1 MPVIKFT
8 YQNLEELLGTS
19 LDQEELLELLPM
31 IGSDVE
37 DYDDEA
43 VKVEFFPNRPDFLS
57 VEGVA
62 RTLRGFLGI
71 EKGLPLYQ
79 TESSG
84 MAAMTVDPYLESIR
98 PYVACCV
105 VEGIELDEEKLKQLM
120 DFQEDLHWVLGRD
133 RRKVAIGIHNL
144 DVVQPP
150 FRYRAGIPDEDSFV
164 PLECEEEL
172 SLREILE
179 QHKKGRAYAHLL
191 ENFEYYPLIVDAD
204 DNVLSMPPIINGEL
218 TKLTLDTRNILVD
231 VTGTDFQ
238 AVTRTLI
245 ILATS
250 FAESGGRIRT
260 MEMAYPDKTLVM
272 PDLSPQ
278 ELMVDVGDA
287 QKIIGI
293 ELDAQEVAQA
303 LERVRMGAEVVDEDQ
318 VKVLVPP
325 FRVDILHPVDL
336 VENVAIGY
344 SFPDIKPEL
353 PQVATVAREDPR
365 KEFEKLIR
373 EIMVGLGLVEVMSLM
388 LTNEE
393 HHYHRMGLAE
403 KERVE
408 VAQPISQDRTM
419 IRQSLLN
426 GLLEFLDHNK
436 HEDLPQK
443 IFEVGE
449 VVYLDADAET
459 QTQGVRKLAAAVTHS
474 HANFTEVKSLTA
486 AVLTN
491 LGLVMDI
498 EIEEHPSFLRGRC
511 ARVSGRKDGLVV
523 VEGVF
528 GEMDP
533 GVVTGF
539 GLEYPVVALEVEFH

>member
-19 LDQEELLELLPM
+19 LNQEELLELLPM

-37 DYDDEA
+37 DYDDQE

-62 RTLRGFLGI
+62 RTLRGFLGLDT
-71 EKGLPLYQ
+71 GLPHYK

-84 MAAMTVDPYLESIR
+84 MTMTVDPQLEKIR
-98 PYVACCV
+98 PYVACCI
-105 VEGIELDEEKLKQLM
+105 VEGITLDEDKLKQLM

-144 DVVQPP
+144 DVVKAP
-150 FRYRAGIPDEDSFV
+150 FRYRAGYPDEDSFV

-172 SLREILE
+172 TLREILKE
-179 QHKKGRAYAHLL
+179 HKKGQSYAHLL
-191 ENFEYYPLIVDAD
+191 EKFDYYPLIVDAD

-218 TKLTLDTRNILVD
+218 TKLTLDTRNILID
-231 VTGTDFQ
+231 VTGTNLQ
-238 AVTRTLI
+238 AVTQTLI

-260 MEMAYPDKTLVM
+260 MEMAYPDQSLLM
-272 PDLSPQ
+272 PDLTPQ
-278 ELMVDVGDA
+278 EMMVDVKNSN
-287 QKIIGI
+287 KIIGI
-293 ELDAQEVAQA
+293 TLNAQEVVQA
-303 LERVRMGAEVVDEDQ
+303 LERVRMGAEVVDEDT
-318 VKVLVPP
+318 VKVLIPP
-325 FRVDILHPVDL
+325 FRVDILHQVDL

-344 SFPDIKPEL
+344 SFPDIKPEM
-353 PQVATVAREDPR
+353 PRVATVAREDPR
-365 KEFEKLIR
+365 KEFETRIR

-393 HHYHRMGLAE
+393 HHYHKMGMPE
-403 KERVE
+403 QERVE

-449 VVYLDADAET
+449 VVYLDRDAET
-459 QTQGVRKLAAAVTHS
+459 RSQGMRKLAAVVTHS
-474 HANFTEVKSLTA
+474 HANFTEIKSLTA

-491 LGLVMDI
+491 LGLEM
-498 EIEEHPSFLRGRC
+498 EIGITEHPSFLKGRC
-511 ARVSGRKDGLVV
+511 AGVKGRKDGQLML
-523 VEGVF
+523 EGVF

-533 GVVTGF
+533 GVITGF
-539 GLEYPVVALEVEFH
+539 GLEYPVVALEVEFL

>member
-37 DYDDEA
+37 DYDEEE

-71 EKGLPLYQ
+71 ETGLPQYQ

-84 MAAMTVDPYLESIR
+84 MTMTVDPLLEKIR
-98 PYVACCV
+98 PFVACCV
-105 VEGIELDEEKLKQLM
+105 VEGIKLDEEKLKQLM
-120 DFQEDLHWVLGRD
+120 DFQEDLHWVLGRN

-144 DVVQPP
+144 DAVQVP
-150 FRYRAGIPDEDSFV
+150 FRYRAGNPDEDSFV

-172 SLREILE
+172 TLREILQ
-179 QHKKGRAYAHLL
+179 QHKKGRSYAHLL
-191 ENFEYYPLIVDAD
+191 ENYDYYPLIVDAN

-218 TKLTLDTRNILVD
+218 TKLTLDTRNLLID
-231 VTGTDFQ
+231 VTGTDLQ
-238 AVTRTLI
+238 AVTQTLI

-250 FAESGGRIRT
+250 FAEAGAQIRT
-260 MEMAYPDKTLVM
+260 MEMAYPDRTMMM
-272 PDLSPQ
+272 PDLTPQ
-278 ELMVDVGDA
+278 EMRVEVENA
-287 QKIIGI
+287 EMIIG
-293 ELDAQEVAQA
+293 LSLNAQEVAQA
-303 LERVRMGAEVVDEDQ
+303 LERVRMGAEVVDEDT

-325 FRVDILHPVDL
+325 FRVDILHQVDL

-353 PQVATVAREDPR
+353 PRVPTVAREDPR
-365 KEFEKLIR
+365 KDFETLIR

-393 HHYHRMGLAE
+393 HHYHKMGLPE
-403 KERVE
+403 EERVE

-449 VVYLDADAET
+449 VVYLDSDAET
-459 QTQGVRKLAAAVTHS
+459 RSQGVRKLAACVTHS
-474 HANFTEVKSLTA
+474 HANFTEIKSLTA

-491 LGLVMDI
+491 LGLDMDI
-498 EIEEHPSFLRGRC
+498 EIKEHPSFLRGRC
-511 ARVSGRKDGLVV
+511 ARVEGRKNGQLVL
-523 VEGVF
+523 EGVF

-533 GVVTGF
+533 AVVTSF
-539 GLEYPVVALEVEFH
+539 GLEYPVVALEVEFL

>member
-19 LDQEELLELLPM
+19 LDQEELMELLPM

-37 DYDDEA
+37 DYDDEE

-71 EKGLPLYQ
+71 EKGLPQYQ

-84 MAAMTVDPYLESIR
+84 MTMTVDPHLEAIR

-144 DVVQPP
+144 DVVHPP
-150 FRYRAGIPDEDSFV
+150 FRYRAGIPHEDSFV

-238 AVTRTLI
+238 AVTQTLI

-272 PDLSPQ
+272 PDLSPP
-278 ELMVDVGDA
+278 EMLVDVGDA

-303 LERVRMGAEVVDEDQ
+303 LERVRMGAEVMDEDQ

-344 SFPDIKPEL
+344 SFPDIKPEI
-353 PQVATVAREDPR
+353 PRVATVAREDPR

-403 KERVE
+403 EKRVE

-449 VVYLDADAET
+449 VVYLNADAET

-486 AVLTN
+486 ALLTN
-491 LGLVMDI
+491 LGLAMDI

-511 ARVSGRKDGLVV
+511 AHVSGRKDGLLVL
-523 VEGVF
+523 EGVF

-539 GLEYPVVALEVEFH
+539 GLEYPVLALEIEFL

>member
-1 MPVIKFT
+1 MPVITFT
-8 YQNLEELLGTS
+8 YQNLEELLGTA
-19 LDQEELLELLPM
+19 LDREELLELLPM
-31 IGSDVE
+31 MGSDVE
-37 DYDDEA
+37 DYDDEM

-62 RTLRGFLGI
+62 RVLRGFLGL
-71 EKGLPLYQ
+71 ETGLPHYQ
-79 TESSG
+79 ADKSG
-84 MAAMTVDPYLESIR
+84 MSISADPRLEEIR

-105 VEGIELDEEKLKQLM
+105 VEGISLDEEKLKQLM

-144 DVVQPP
+144 DVVEAP
-150 FRYRAGIPDEDSFV
+150 FYYRAGEPDEDSFV

-172 SLREILE
+172 TLREIL
-179 QHKKGRAYAHLL
+179 QLHKKGRDYAHLL
-191 ENFEYYPLIVDAD
+191 ENYEYYPLIVDAH
-204 DNVLSMPPIINGEL
+204 NKVLSMPPIINGEL
-218 TKLTLDTRNILVD
+218 TKLTLDTRNILID
-231 VTGTDFQ
+231 VTGTDQQ
-238 AVTRTLI
+238 AVTQTLT

-250 FAESGGRIRT
+250 FAEAGGQIKT
-260 MEMAYPDKTLVM
+260 MDVNYPDLTLVL
-272 PDLSPQ
+272 PDLNPQ
-278 ELMVDVGDA
+278 EMRVGVEDS
-287 QKIIGI
+287 KRIIGLN
-293 ELDAQEVAQA
+293 LDAQEVARA
-303 LERVRMGAEVVDEDQ
+303 LERVRMGAEAVDGDT

-365 KEFEKLIR
+365 REFEILIR

-393 HHYHRMGLAE
+393 HHYHKMGLPE
-403 KERVE
+403 VDRVE

-426 GLLEFLDHNK
+426 GLLEFLDHNR
-436 HEDLPQK
+436 HEDLPQG

-449 VVYLDADAET
+449 VVYLDGEAET
-459 QTQGVRKLAAAVTHS
+459 RSRGVRKLAACLTHS
-474 HANFTEVKSLTA
+474 HANFTEIKSLTA
-486 AVLTN
+486 AVLSN
-491 LGLVMDI
+491 LGLKMEV
-498 EIEEHPSFLRGRC
+498 EITEHPSFLRGRC
-511 ARVSGRKDGLVV
+511 SRVTGRRNGQPILDGI
-523 VEGVF
+523 F

-533 GVVTGF
+533 AVVTSF
-539 GLEYPVVALEVEFH
+539 GLEYPVVALEVKFQ

>member
-37 DYDDEA
+37 DYDDDE

-71 EKGLPLYQ
+71 EKGLPQYQ

-84 MAAMTVDPYLESIR
+84 MAMTVDPHLESIR

-105 VEGIELDEEKLKQLM
+105 LEGIELDEEKLKQLM

-144 DVVQPP
+144 DVVNPP

-191 ENFEYYPLIVDAD
+191 ENFEYYPLIMDAN

-238 AVTRTLI
+238 AVTQTLI

-250 FAESGGRIRT
+250 FAEAGGRIRT
-260 MEMAYPDKTLVM
+260 MEMAYPDKTRVM

-278 ELMVDVGDA
+278 EMMVDVRDA

-293 ELDAQEVAQA
+293 ELDANEVAQA

-344 SFPDIKPEL
+344 SFPDIKPEI
-353 PQVATVAREDPR
+353 PRVATVAREDPR

-403 KERVE
+403 EDRVE

-474 HANFTEVKSLTA
+474 QANFTEIKSLTA
-486 AVLTN
+486 ALLTN
-491 LGLVMDI
+491 LGLAMDI

-511 ARVSGRKDGLVV
+511 AHVSGRKDGLLVL
-523 VEGVF
+523 EGVF

-539 GLEYPVVALEVEFH
+539 GLEYPVVALEVEFL

>member
-19 LDQEELLELLPM
+19 LDREELLELLPM

-37 DYDDEA
+37 GYDEEE

-62 RTLRGFLGI
+62 RTLRGFLGL
-71 EKGLPLYQ
+71 ETGLPHYH
-79 TESSG
+79 TTSSEIT
-84 MAAMTVDPYLESIR
+84 MTVDPQLEKVR

-105 VEGIELDEEKLKQLM
+105 IAGVNLDEDKLKALM

-144 DVVQPP
+144 DVLKPP
-150 FRYRAGIPDEDSFV
+150 FHYRAGNPHEDSFV

-172 SLREILE
+172 TLQEILE
-179 QHKKGRAYAHLL
+179 QHKKGRSYAHLL
-191 ENFEYYPLIVDAD
+191 QDFDHYPLIVDAE

-218 TKLTLDTRNILVD
+218 TKLTLDTQNLLID
-231 VTGTDFQ
+231 VTGTDLQ
-238 AVTRTLI
+238 AVTQTLI

-250 FAESGGRIRT
+250 FAEAGGEIRT
-260 MEMAYPDKTLVM
+260 MKMAYPDQTRTM
-272 PDLSPQ
+272 PDLTPQ
-278 ELMVDVGDA
+278 QMMLEVEDTER
-287 QKIIGI
+287 IIG
-293 ELDAQEVAQA
+293 LSLNAQDVAQA
-303 LERVRMGAEVVDEDQ
+303 LERVRMGAEVVGEDQ
-318 VKVLVPP
+318 VKVLIPP

-353 PQVATVAREDPR
+353 PRVATVAWEDPG
-365 KEFEKLIR
+365 KEFETLIR

-393 HHYHRMGLAE
+393 HHYHKMGLSE
-403 KERVE
+403 EGRVE

-436 HEDLPQK
+436 HQDLPQK

-449 VVYLDADAET
+449 VVYLDSDAET
-459 QTQGVRKLAAAVTHS
+459 QSQGVRKLAAAVTHS
-474 HANFTEVKSLTA
+474 HANFTEIKSLTA

-491 LGLVMDI
+491 LGLDMDL
-498 EIEEHPSFLRGRC
+498 EITEHPSFLRGRC
-511 ARVSGRKDGLVV
+511 TWVEGRKDGLLVLK
-523 VEGVF
+523 GVF
-528 GEMDP
+528 GEMNP
-533 GVVTGF
+533 EVVTNF
-539 GLEYPVVALEVEFH
+539 GLEYPVVAMEVEFI

>member
-19 LDQEELLELLPM
+19 LNQEELLELLPM

-37 DYDDEA
+37 DYDDQE

-62 RTLRGFLGI
+62 RTLRGFLGL
-71 EKGLPLYQ
+71 ETGLPQYK
-79 TESSG
+79 TDSSG
-84 MAAMTVDPYLESIR
+84 MTMSVDPQLEKIR
-98 PYVACCV
+98 PYVACCM
-105 VEGIELDEEKLKQLM
+105 VEGINLDEDKLKQLM

-144 DVVQPP
+144 DVVKAP
-150 FRYRAGIPDEDSFV
+150 FRYRAGYPDEDSFV

-172 SLREILE
+172 TLREILKE
-179 QHKKGRAYAHLL
+179 HKKGQSYAHLL
-191 ENFEYYPLIVDAD
+191 ENFDYYPLIVDAD

-218 TKLTLDTRNILVD
+218 TKLTLDTMNILID
-231 VTGTDFQ
+231 VTGTNVQ
-238 AVTRTLI
+238 AVTQTLI

-260 MEMAYPDKTLVM
+260 MEMAYPDRNLMM
-272 PDLSPQ
+272 PDLTPQ
-278 ELMVDVGDA
+278 EMMVDVKNSN
-287 QKIIGI
+287 KIIGI
-293 ELDAQEVAQA
+293 TLNAQEVVQA
-303 LERVRMGAEVVDEDQ
+303 LERVRMGAEVVDEDT
-318 VKVLVPP
+318 VKVLIPP
-325 FRVDILHPVDL
+325 FRVDILHQVDL

-344 SFPDIKPEL
+344 SFPDIKPEM
-353 PQVATVAREDPR
+353 PRVATVAREDPR
-365 KEFEKLIR
+365 KEFETLIR

-393 HHYHRMGLAE
+393 HHYHKMGMPE
-403 KERVE
+403 QDRVE

-449 VVYLDADAET
+449 VVYLDRDAET
-459 QTQGVRKLAAAVTHS
+459 RSQGMRKLAAVVTHS
-474 HANFTEVKSLTA
+474 HANFTEIKSLTA

-491 LGLVMDI
+491 LGLEM
-498 EIEEHPSFLRGRC
+498 EIGINEHPSFLKGRC
-511 ARVSGRKDGLVV
+511 ARVKGRKDGQLML
-523 VEGVF
+523 EGVF

-533 GVVTGF
+533 GVITGF
-539 GLEYPVVALEVEFH
+539 GLEYPVVALEVEFL

>member
-37 DYDDEA
+37 DYDEEE

-71 EKGLPLYQ
+71 ETGLPQYH

-84 MAAMTVDPYLESIR
+84 MTMTVDPRLDKIR

-144 DVVQPP
+144 DVVRPP
-150 FRYRAGIPDEDSFV
+150 FHYRAGSPLEDSFI

-172 SLREILE
+172 TLQEILE
-179 QHKKGRAYAHLL
+179 QHKKGRSYAHLL
-191 ENFEYYPLIVDAD
+191 ENLEYYPLIVDAD

-218 TKLTLDTRNILVD
+218 TKLTLDTRNLLID
-231 VTGTDFQ
+231 VTGTDLQ
-238 AVTRTLI
+238 AVTQTLI

-250 FAESGGRIRT
+250 FAEAGGRIGT
-260 MEMAYPDKTLVM
+260 MEMAYPDRTMIL
-272 PDLSPQ
+272 PDLTPQ
-278 ELMVDVGDA
+278 EMMVEVEDSES
-287 QKIIGI
+287 IIGI
-293 ELDAQEVAQA
+293 TLNAREVAQA
-303 LERVRMGAEVVDEDQ
+303 LERVRMGAEVVDENT

-325 FRVDILHPVDL
+325 FRVDILHQVDL

-344 SFPDIKPEL
+344 SFPDIKPDL
-353 PQVATVAREDPR
+353 PRVATVAREDPR
-365 KEFEKLIR
+365 KEFETLIR

-393 HHYHRMGLAE
+393 HHYHMMGLTE
-403 KERVE
+403 EERVE

-449 VVYLDADAET
+449 VVYLDGDAET
-459 QTQGVRKLAAAVTHS
+459 RSQGVRKLAAAVTHS
-474 HANFTEVKSLTA
+474 HANFTEIKSLTA

-491 LGLVMDI
+491 LGLDMDI
-498 EIEEHPSFLRGRC
+498 KIKEHPSFLRGRC
-511 ARVSGRKDGLVV
+511 AGVEGRKDGLLVL
-523 VEGVF
+523 EGVF
-528 GEMDP
+528 GEMNP
-533 GVVTGF
+533 GVVTSF
-539 GLEYPVVALEVEFH
+539 GLEYPVVALEVEFL

>member
-19 LDQEELLELLPM
+19 LNQEELLELLPM

-37 DYDDEA
+37 DYDDQE

-62 RTLRGFLGI
+62 RTLRGFLGL
-71 EKGLPLYQ
+71 ETGLPHYK
-79 TESSG
+79 TDNSG
-84 MAAMTVDPYLESIR
+84 MTMTVDPQLENIR
-98 PYVACCV
+98 PYVACCMV
-105 VEGIELDEEKLKQLM
+105 DGITLDEDKLKQLM

-144 DVVQPP
+144 DVVKAP
-150 FRYRAGIPDEDSFV
+150 FRYRAGYPDEDSFV

-172 SLREILE
+172 TLREILKE
-179 QHKKGRAYAHLL
+179 HKKGQSYAHLL
-191 ENFEYYPLIVDAD
+191 ENFDYYPLIVDAD

-218 TKLTLDTRNILVD
+218 TKLTLDTRNILID
-231 VTGTDFQ
+231 VTGTNLQ
-238 AVTRTLI
+238 AVTQTLI

-260 MEMAYPDKTLVM
+260 MEMTYPDRSLLM
-272 PDLSPQ
+272 PDLTPQ
-278 ELMVDVGDA
+278 EMMVDVKNSN
-287 QKIIGI
+287 KIIGI
-293 ELDAQEVAQA
+293 TLNAQEVVQA
-303 LERVRMGAEVVDEDQ
+303 LERVRMGAEVVDEDT
-318 VKVLVPP
+318 VKVLIPP
-325 FRVDILHPVDL
+325 FRVDILHQVDL

-344 SFPDIKPEL
+344 SFPDIKPEM
-353 PQVATVAREDPR
+353 PRVATVAREDPS
-365 KEFEKLIR
+365 KEFETLIR
-373 EIMVGLGLVEVMSLM
+373 EIMLGLGLVEVMSLM

-393 HHYHRMGLAE
+393 HHYHKMGMPE
-403 KERVE
+403 QDRVE

-449 VVYLDADAET
+449 VVYLDRDAET
-459 QTQGVRKLAAAVTHS
+459 RSQGMRKLAAVVTHS
-474 HANFTEVKSLTA
+474 HANFTEIKSLTA

-491 LGLVMDI
+491 LGLEM
-498 EIEEHPSFLRGRC
+498 EIGINEHPSFLKGRC
-511 ARVSGRKDGLVV
+511 AGVKGLKDGQLML
-523 VEGVF
+523 EGVF
-528 GEMDP
+528 GELDP
-533 GVVTGF
+533 GVITGF
-539 GLEYPVVALEVEFH
+539 GLEYPVVALEVEFL

>member
-19 LDQEELLELLPM
+19 LNQEELLELLPM

-37 DYDDEA
+37 DYDTEE

-62 RTLRGFLGI
+62 RTLRGFLGL
-71 EKGLPLYQ
+71 ETGLPVYQ
-79 TESSG
+79 AESSG
-84 MAAMTVDPYLESIR
+84 MTMTVDPLLEKIR

-105 VEGIELDEEKLKQLM
+105 VEGIKLDEEKLKQLM

-144 DVVQPP
+144 DVVNAP
-150 FRYRAGIPDEDSFV
+150 FHYRAGKPDEDSFV
-164 PLECEEEL
+164 PLECEEKL
-172 SLREILE
+172 TLREILK
-179 QHKKGRAYAHLL
+179 QHQKGRSYTHLL
-191 ENFEYYPLIVDAD
+191 ENFDYYPLIVDAD

-218 TKLTLDTRNILVD
+218 TKLTLDTRNLLID
-231 VTGTDFQ
+231 VTGTDLQ
-238 AVTRTLI
+238 AVTQTLI

-250 FAESGGRIRT
+250 FAESGGKIRT
-260 MEMAYPDKTLVM
+260 MEMTYPDQTMVM
-272 PDLSPQ
+272 PDLTPQ
-278 ELMVDVGDA
+278 EMMVDVGNCS
-287 QKIIGI
+287 KIIGI
-293 ELDAQEVAQA
+293 TLNAQEVAQA
-303 LERVRMGAEVVDEDQ
+303 LERVRMGAEVVDEDR
-318 VKVLVPP
+318 VKVLIPS
-325 FRVDILHPVDL
+325 FRVDILHQVDL

-344 SFPDIKPEL
+344 SFPDIKPEM
-353 PQVATVAREDPR
+353 PRVATVAREDPR
-365 KEFEKLIR
+365 KEFETLIR

-393 HHYHRMGLAE
+393 HHYHKMGLAE
-403 KERVE
+403 EERVE

-449 VVYLDADAET
+449 VVYLDSDTET
-459 QTQGVRKLAAAVTHS
+459 RSQGMRKLAAVVTHS
-474 HANFTEVKSLTA
+474 HANFTEIKSLTA

-491 LGLVMDI
+491 LGLDMEI
-498 EIEEHPSFLRGRC
+498 EITEHPSFLKGRC
-511 ARVSGRKDGLVV
+511 AGVEGRKDNQLVL
-523 VEGVF
+523 EGVF

-539 GLEYPVVALEVEFH
+539 GLEYPVVALEVEFL